1 MPPNK
6 KGINY
11 LIPSN
16 KMDRNYLLLPNSFEK
31 AVKNGQFFP
40 VQYRFLTGTVGVAH
54 SAPSGSPKRG
64 RESKAPSRPPPKG
77 EVIVSLS
84 TNVTNFH

>member
-16 KMDRNYLLLPNSFEK
+16 KMDINYLLLPNSFEK

-40 VQYRFLTGTVGVAH
+40 MQYRFLTCTVGVAH
-54 SAPSGSPKRG
+54 SAPSGSPKG
-64 RESKAPSRPPPKG
+64 GEKVKPPPG
-77 EVIVSLS
+77 LPLRVR
-84 TNVTNFH
+84 